1 MKQKDIIVGGAAIV
15 GAVAFLQEPE
25 TPPTIIDDVA
35 NVETMVA
42 EVTGGTVK
50 QDAATIESQRG
61 YDFFKIGMLETKRR
75 EELGR
80 KGKEP
85 RPYLD
90 GKTKAIGYG
99 CHMKYLPD
107 NWKKTIEQQGE
118 KITEQQAREIM
129 YEVFDN
135 LKKEI
140 SRDLPHL
147 NRAQM
152 WAVQSLAYNWG
163 YGNVKRSNLW
173 QHLKSGDTS
182 KGTAKAWMKCH
193 AATENHRIS
202 RRLEVFLFTGKYK
215 DAQHIADKA
224 GKALQKR
231 GDFKHYAK

>member
-1 MKQKDIIVGGAAIV
+1 MKQKDMVIGGAALV
-15 GAVAFLQEPE
+15 GAFAFLQEPE

-42 EVTGGTVK
+42 EVTSK
-50 QDAATIESQRG
+50 PIEQDAKVIESQRG
-61 YDFFKIGMLETKRR
+61 YDFFKIVMLETKRR
-75 EELGR
+75 EALGR
-80 KGKEP
+80 KGKEL

-99 CHMKYLPD
+99 CHMKYLPEA
-107 NWKKTIEQQGE
+107 WKKTIEQQGE
-118 KITEQQAREIM
+118 KITEEQARQIM
-129 YEVFDN
+129 YEVFDS
-135 LKKEI
+135 LKDEI

-147 NRAQM
+147 NRAQI

-163 YGNVKRSNLW
+163 YGNVKRSKLY

-182 KGTAKAWMKCH
+182 KGTAKVWMSCH
-193 AATENHRIS
+193 AGTENHRIS

-224 GKALQKR
+224 GRALQQR

>member
-1 MKQKDIIVGGAAIV
+1 MKQKDIVIGGAALV

-25 TPPTIIDDVA
+25 TPSTIIDDVA

-42 EVTGGTVK
+42 EVTGGAVK

-61 YDFFKIGMLETKRR
+61 YDFFKIVVLETKRR
-75 EELGR
+75 EALGR
-80 KGKEP
+80 KGNELK
-85 RPYLD
+85 PYLD
-90 GKTKAIGYG
+90 GKTLAIGYG
-99 CHMKYLPD
+99 CHMKYLSAK
-107 NWKKTIEQQGE
+107 WKKTIEDQGNI
-118 KITEQQAREIM
+118 ITEAQARTIM

-135 LKKEI
+135 LKETI
-140 SRDLPHL
+140 SKDLPHL
-147 NRAQM
+147 DRAQL

-163 YGNVKRSNLW
+163 YGNVKKSKLY

-193 AATENHRIS
+193 SATENHRIS
-202 RRLEVFLFTGKYK
+202 RRLEIFLFTGKYK

-231 GDFKHYAK
+231 GDFKHYGK

>member
-1 MKQKDIIVGGAAIV
+1 MKQKDVVIGGAALV
-15 GAVAFLQEPE
+15 GAFAFLQEPE

-42 EVTGGTVK
+42 EVTGSPVK
-50 QDAATIESQRG
+50 QDAKTIENQHG
-61 YDFFKIGMLETKRR
+61 YDFFKIVMLETKRR
-75 EELGR
+75 EAMGR
-80 KGKEP
+80 KGKEL
-85 RPYLD
+85 RPYMD

-99 CHMKYLPD
+99 CHMKYLPES
-107 NWKKTIEQQGE
+107 WKKTIEQQGE
-118 KITEQQAREIM
+118 KITEEQARQIM

-135 LKKEI
+135 LKNEI

-147 NRAQM
+147 NRAQL
-152 WAVQSLAYNWG
+152 WAIQSLSYNWG
-163 YGNVKRSNLW
+163 YGNVKRSKLY

-182 KGTAKAWMKCH
+182 KATAKVWMSCH
-193 AATENHRIS
+193 AGTENHRIS

-224 GKALQKR
+224 GRALQKR

>member
-61 YDFFKIGMLETKRR
+61 YDFFKIVMLETKRR
-75 EELGR
+75 EAMGR
-80 KGKEP
+80 KGKEL

-90 GKTKAIGYG
+90 GKTWAIGYG

-118 KITEQQAREIM
+118 KITEQQARTIM

-135 LKKEI
+135 LKSEI
-140 SRDLPHL
+140 QRDLPHL
-147 NRAQM
+147 NRAQV

-163 YGNVKRSNLW
+163 YGNVKRSKLW

-182 KGTAKAWMKCH
+182 KATGKVWMNCH

-202 RRLEVFLFTGKYK
+202 RRLEIFLFTGKYK

>member
-1 MKQKDIIVGGAAIV
+1 MKQKDIVIGGAAIV

-25 TPPTIIDDVA
+25 TPPTIVDDMA

-61 YDFFKIGMLETKRR
+61 YDFFKIVMLETKRR
-75 EELGR
+75 EALGR
-80 KGKEP
+80 KGKELK
-85 RPYLD
+85 PYLD
-90 GKTKAIGYG
+90 GKTWAIGYG
-99 CHMKYLPD
+99 CHMKYLPEK
-107 NWKKTIEQQGE
+107 WTKVIRQQRE

-135 LKKEI
+135 LKFEI

-147 NRAQM
+147 NRAQV

-202 RRLEVFLFTGKYK
+202 RRLEIFLFTGAYK
-215 DAQHIADKA
+215 DAQYIADKA